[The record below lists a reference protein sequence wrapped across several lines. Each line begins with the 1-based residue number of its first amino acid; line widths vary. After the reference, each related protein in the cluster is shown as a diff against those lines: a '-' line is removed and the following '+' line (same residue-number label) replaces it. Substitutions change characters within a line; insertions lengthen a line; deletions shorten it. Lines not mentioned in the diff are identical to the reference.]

1 MLLQRIKLRILQ
13 TEFGVLDMTER
24 IVIIG
29 CGAAGATAALQA
41 RKFNRKVEITLFNS
55 EQYSQ
60 YSRCGLPY
68 TISGKVKQFDDL
80 ILMPIDSWNG
90 LNIDAI
96 FSTTATRI
104 DPNKREI
111 VFTGPEGEGQ
121 VEYDALI
128 FATGARNA
136 DPPIKGLNKKRVYGL
151 RTLDDVKTLA
161 KEAKK
166 AKHAVIIGG
175 GLIGMETAEAF
186 LERGLDVT
194 VVEFLPH
201 ILLAMVDSDMA
212 QIVEDHCREHGLK
225 ILNNTAAQEIRGE
238 EQPTSV
244 VVSDRATGEVSE
256 IPSDFVVVATGVRP
270 NTELAQ
276 NMGVD
281 IGPTRGIRTDN
292 RMMTNIKEVYAAGDC
307 AENIE
312 FITRTPLIAGLGTV
326 AVRQARVA
334 GINAAGGDVH
344 FPGIVGAKVTKL
356 FDLEIASTG
365 LTEDMANR
373 LEVPVVKGSIKGST
387 KPPYYVG
394 GKEIKLKTF
403 FQKESGKLVGGQLVG
418 LEDAAMRLNVL
429 TLGIQQNIDAQDL
442 FDFENCYAPAI
453 ADTWD
458 PLVQSADAAQKRL
471 KR

>member
-13 TEFGVLDMTER
+13 TEFGVLDMIER

-96 FSTTATRI
+96 FNTTATRI

-121 VEYDALI
+121 GEYDALI
-128 FATGARNA
+128 IATGARNA
-136 DPPIKGLNKKRVYGL
+136 DPPIKGLDKKRVYGL

-225 ILNNTAAQEIRGE
+225 ILNNTAAQEIRGK

-244 VVSDRATGEVSE
+244 VVLDRATGEVSE

-270 NTELAQ
+270 NAELAQ
-276 NMGVD
+276 NMGVE
-281 IGPTRGIRTDN
+281 IGPTRGIKTDS

-307 AENIE
+307 AENTE

-356 FDLEIASTG
+356 FGLEIASTG
-365 LTEDMANR
+365 LTEDMASR
-373 LEVPVVKGSIKGST
+373 LEVPVVKGSIKGTT

-394 GKEIKLKTF
+394 GKELKLKTF
-403 FQKESGKLVGGQLVG
+403 FHKESGKLVGGQLVG

-429 TLGIQQNIDAQDL
+429 TLGIQQDIDAQDL